1 MIFSG
6 HDPGHHGA
14 VASIGESMHV
24 LALDSCLDKAIL
36 K

>member
-14 VASIGESMHV
+14 VASIDEGMHV
-24 LALDSCLDKAIL
+24 IALGSESTA
-36 K
+36 